1 MYLRIVKLWFTLRA
15 SASAEAPE
23 SPILFPSRLRKGV
36 HMKLEKV
43 YKKI

>member
-23 SPILFPSRLRKGV
+23 FPISFPSILRKGV

-43 YKKI
+43 YRNI